1 MRYTPTSMKVLAGV
15 ALMWMLSISG
25 NAVGATLVTD
35 INGQLLGV
43 DGLDVNGTTYN
54 VDFVEGS
61 CYTLFSPCLTSDVFT
76 FDINEAVDAS
86 WALRNQVFEIPEWSS
101 YDSMPDMTFG
111 CNDPYGCTIYTP
123 YAAGADN
130 MGSAYFFNG
139 DGLFFFNTVA
149 TCGNCYKADDT
160 TDNPTTVYAIWEEA
174 GGVSPVPVPAAAWLF
189 GSGLLGLVS
198 VARRKK
204 S

>member
-1 MRYTPTSMKVLAGV
+1 
-15 ALMWMLSISG
+15 MLSISG

-35 INGQLLGV
+35 I
-43 DGLDVNGTTYN
+43 DGKLMGADGIDINGTEYN

-61 CYTLFSPCLTSDVFT
+61 CYSLFAPCLAGHEFT
-76 FDINEAVDAS
+76 FNINEALDAS
-86 WALRNQVFEIPEWSS
+86 WALRNQVFEIPEWSV
-101 YDSMPDMTFG
+101 YDSTPTMTNG
-111 CNDPYGCTIYTP
+111 CEGAVWSCTIFTA

-130 MGSAYFFNG
+130 MGSAMFENG
-139 DGLFFFNTVA
+139 DGLFFFNNVT

-160 TDNPTTVYAIWEEA
+160 ADMAGAVYAVWEEA
-174 GGVSPVPVPAAAWLF
+174 NGPSPVPVPAAAWLF
-189 GSGLLGLVS
+189 GSGLLGLVG